1 MPVDLV
7 YHECLSGRV
16 SPLSLSQPD
25 ASGRSEEGWRDDS
38 SRRASVSRVR
48 EGEGRGVANARY
60 VPTVFDNYSASV
72 LVDGKPISLGL
83 WDTAGQEDYE

>member
-1 MPVDLV
+1 MF
-7 YHECLSGRV
+7 EQAGR
-16 SPLSLSQPD
+16 D
-25 ASGRSEEGWRDDS
+25 ADI
-38 SRRASVSRVR
+38 
-48 EGEGRGVANARY
+48 RY

>member
-1 MPVDLV
+1 MLEKRIHTRGP
-7 YHECLSGRV
+7 HRV
-16 SPLSLSQPD
+16 H
-25 ASGRSEEGWRDDS
+25 R
-38 SRRASVSRVR
+38 SRRKRV
-48 EGEGRGVANARY
+48 VANARY